1 MERSIVKNIVINFAG
16 AIAPTFVSLV
26 TVPAYIHLMGV
37 ERYGVINLV
46 WTLIGYFSVLDLGTS
61 LATENQI
68 SKARAANDD
77 SIERIF
83 WSAWFMNLG
92 TGIVGGLLVYLGTF
106 IYITHGVTVEP
117 AFQREVM
124 ASLPWIAVAVPIAN
138 VSWVFA
144 GAINGVER
152 FASFNIN
159 QTLGTALFQLLPL
172 AAIFCFSPSLA
183 VVIPAAVVARLVA
196 GVMLGAA
203 AFRAI
208 GVRRMLMPEWRLMAE
223 LFRYGR
229 WMLLFSG
236 AGMIASTLDRVLIGA
251 LMGARYVTYYA
262 APQNLVTRLNLLPVA
277 MVRTLFPRLSAV
289 SRADADALAHR
300 SLAFLNG
307 AFTPCVI
314 VALFALKPFLT
325 LWLGATVAA
334 AAPVAGVLVLGVW
347 LGGQS
352 SILGIL
358 IQAQTN
364 PALVAGVSWL
374 QLPLFV
380 GALWAGIHW
389 YGIMG
394 AGVVV
399 VLKALGDYS
408 VLLYF
413 SRLHVW
419 SIVRNMLAHLVFL
432 CVALALADSISAL
445 PILGTMALLLAVANL
460 GMSLHGSSELRAVV
474 YGAWDRVVLAGSKV
488 WG

>member
-1 MERSIVKNIVINFAG
+1 MERSIVRNIFINFAG

-46 WTLIGYFSVLDLGTS
+46 WALIGYFSVLDLGTS

-92 TGIVGGLLVYLGTF
+92 TGIVGGLLIYLGTF
-106 IYITHGVTVEP
+106 IYITHGVKIEP
-117 AFQREVM
+117 EFQHEVM

-159 QTLGTALFQLLPL
+159 QTIGTALFQLLPL

-183 VVIPAAVVARLVA
+183 VVIPAAVLARLIA

-208 GVRRMLMPEWRLMAE
+208 GIRRVRMPQWRVMAE

-236 AGMIASTLDRVLIGA
+236 ANMIAATLDRVLVGA
-251 LMGARYVTYYA
+251 LLGARFVTYYA
-262 APQNLVTRLNLLPVA
+262 TPQNLITRLNLLPVA

-300 SLAFLNG
+300 ALAFLNG

-314 VALFALKPFLT
+314 VALFALKPFLM
-325 LWLGATVAA
+325 LWLGPTVAA
-334 AAPVAGVLVLGVW
+334 AAPVASVLVLGVW
-347 LGGQS
+347 LSGQS
-352 SILGIL
+352 GILGIL
-358 IQAQTN
+358 IQAQTS
-364 PALVAGVSWL
+364 PAAIAGVSWIE
-374 QLPLFV
+374 LPVFA
-380 GALWAGIHW
+380 GALWCGIHW
-389 YGIMG
+389 FGIMG
-394 AGVVV
+394 AAAVV
-399 VLKALGDYS
+399 VLKSFFDYA
-408 VLLYF
+408 VLLVF

-419 SIVRNMLAHLVFL
+419 SIVRNMLVHLVFL
-432 CVALALADSISAL
+432 LVALALAETISAL
-445 PILGTMALLLAVANL
+445 PVSILAAVALAAANL
-460 GMSLHGSSELRAVV
+460 GLSLHGSSELRGVV
-474 YGAWDRVVLAGSKV
+474 YKV
-488 WG
+488 WARVTLSMG

>member
-1 MERSIVKNIVINFAG
+1 MERSIVRNIVINFAG
-16 AIAPTFVSLV
+16 AIAPTFISLV

-68 SKARAANDD
+68 SKARAATDD

-92 TGIVGGLLVYLGTF
+92 TGIVGGLLIYVGTVV
-106 IYITHGVTVEP
+106 YITHGVKIEP

-152 FASFNIN
+152 FTSFNVN

-196 GVMLGAA
+196 GLMLGAA
-203 AFRAI
+203 AFRALGI
-208 GVRRMLMPEWRLMAE
+208 RRVRMPQWHVMTE

-229 WMLLFSG
+229 WMLMFSG
-236 AGMIASTLDRVLIGA
+236 ANMIASTLDRVLVGA
-251 LMGARYVTYYA
+251 LLGARYVTYYA
-262 APQNLVTRLNLLPVA
+262 TPQNLITRLNLLPIA

-289 SRADADALAHR
+289 SRADADALAH
-300 SLAFLNG
+300 SALAFLNG

-314 VALFALKPFLT
+314 VALFALKPFLL
-325 LWLGATVAA
+325 LWLGPTVAA
-334 AAPVAGVLVLGVW
+334 AAPVASVLVLGVW
-347 LGGQS
+347 LSGQCG
-352 SILGIL
+352 ILGIL
-358 IQAQTN
+358 IQAQTS
-364 PALVAGVSWL
+364 PAAVATVSWL
-374 QLPLFV
+374 ELPVFA
-380 GALWAGIHW
+380 GALWCGIHW
-389 YGIMG
+389 FGIMG

-399 VLKALGDYS
+399 TLKALFDYA
-408 VLLYF
+408 VLLVF
-413 SRLHVW
+413 ARLHVW
-419 SIVRNMLAHLVFL
+419 SIVRNMLAHLAFL
-432 CVALALADSISAL
+432 LVAVALADSISAVPTL
-445 PILGTMALLLAVANL
+445 IGAALVLALANL
-460 GMSLHGSSELRAVV
+460 GLSLHGSSELRGLVGKLWA
-474 YGAWDRVVLAGSKV
+474 RFTPSTTS
-488 WG
+488 

>member
-1 MERSIVKNIVINFAG
+1 MERSIVRNIFINFAG

-46 WTLIGYFSVLDLGTS
+46 WALIGYFSVLDLGTS

-92 TGIVGGLLVYLGTF
+92 TGIVGGLLIYLGTF
-106 IYITHGVTVEP
+106 IYITHGVKIEP
-117 AFQREVM
+117 EFQREVM

-152 FASFNIN
+152 FTSFNIN
-159 QTLGTALFQLLPL
+159 QTIGTALFQLLPL

-183 VVIPAAVVARLVA
+183 VVIPAAVLARLVA

-208 GVRRMLMPEWRLMAE
+208 GIRRVRMPQWRVMAE

-236 AGMIASTLDRVLIGA
+236 ANMIASTLDRVLVGA
-251 LMGARYVTYYA
+251 LLGARFVTYYA
-262 APQNLVTRLNLLPVA
+262 TPQNLITRLNLLPVA

-300 SLAFLNG
+300 ALAFLNG

-314 VALFALKPFLT
+314 VALFALKPFLM
-325 LWLGATVAA
+325 LWLGPTVAA

-347 LGGQS
+347 LSGQS
-352 SILGIL
+352 GILGIL
-358 IQAQTN
+358 IQAQTS
-364 PALVAGVSWL
+364 PAAIAGVSWIE
-374 QLPLFV
+374 LPVFA
-380 GALWAGIHW
+380 GALWCGIHW
-389 YGIMG
+389 FGIMG
-394 AGVVV
+394 AAVVV
-399 VLKALGDYS
+399 VLKSFFDYA
-408 VLLYF
+408 VLLVF
-413 SRLHVW
+413 SRLHVG
-419 SIVRNMLAHLVFL
+419 SIVRNMLVHLAFL
-432 CVALALADSISAL
+432 VVALALAETINAL
-445 PILGTMALLLAVANL
+445 PVSILAAVALAAANL
-460 GMSLHGSSELRAVV
+460 GLSLHGSSELRAVV
-474 YGAWDRVVLAGSKV
+474 YKV
-488 WG
+488 WARVTLSMS

>member
-1 MERSIVKNIVINFAG
+1 MERSIVKNIFINFAG

-46 WTLIGYFSVLDLGTS
+46 WTLIGYFGVLDLGTS

-77 SIERIF
+77 SIEQIF

-106 IYITHGVTVEP
+106 VYITHGVAVDP

-183 VVIPAAVVARLVA
+183 VVIPAAVLARLVA

-203 AFRAI
+203 ACRAI
-208 GVRRMLMPEWRLMAE
+208 GIRRMRLPQWHVMLE

-236 AGMIASTLDRVLIGA
+236 AGMIASTLDRMLIGTM
-251 LMGARYVTYYA
+251 MGARYVTYYT
-262 APQNLVTRLNLLPVA
+262 APQNLVSRLNLLPVA

-289 SRADADALAHR
+289 SRVDADALAHR

-347 LGGQS
+347 LAGQS

-374 QLPLFV
+374 QLPLFIV
-380 GALWAGIHW
+380 ALWAGIHW

-399 VLKALGDYS
+399 AFKALFDYG

-413 SRLHVW
+413 SRLHVG

-432 CVALALADSISAL
+432 CVSLALADSISAL
-445 PILGTMALLLAVANL
+445 PTLVAVALLLAAANL
-460 GMSLHGSSELRAVV
+460 GMSLHGSSELRGMV
-474 YGAWDRVVLAGSKV
+474 YKLWTRVTFAAGKA
-488 WG
+488 

>member
-1 MERSIVKNIVINFAG
+1 MERSIVRNIFINFAG
-16 AIAPTFVSLV
+16 AIAPTFISLI

-68 SKARAANDD
+68 SKARAAGDD

-92 TGIVGGLLVYLGTF
+92 TGIVGGLLIYVGTV
-106 IYITHGVTVEP
+106 IYITHGVKIEP

-152 FASFNIN
+152 FTSFNIN

-183 VVIPAAVVARLVA
+183 VVIPAAVVARFVGGL
-196 GVMLGAA
+196 MLGAA
-203 AFRAI
+203 AFRALGI
-208 GVRRMLMPEWRLMAE
+208 RHVRMPQWHVMIE

-229 WMLLFSG
+229 WMLMFSG
-236 AGMIASTLDRVLIGA
+236 ANMIASTLDRVLVGA
-251 LMGARYVTYYA
+251 LLGARFVTYYA
-262 APQNLVTRLNLLPVA
+262 TPQNLITRLNLLPIA

-289 SRADADALAHR
+289 SREDADALAHNA
-300 SLAFLNG
+300 LAFLNG

-314 VALFALKPFLT
+314 VALFALKPFLL
-325 LWLGATVAA
+325 LWLGPTVAA
-334 AAPVAGVLVLGVW
+334 AAPVASVLVLGVW
-347 LGGQS
+347 LSGQS
-352 SILGIL
+352 GILGIL

-364 PALVAGVSWL
+364 PAYVASVSWL
-374 QLPLFV
+374 QLPVFA
-380 GALWAGIHW
+380 GALWCGIHW
-389 YGIMG
+389 FGIMG

-399 VLKALGDYS
+399 VLKALFDYS
-408 VLLYF
+408 VLLVF
-413 SRLHVW
+413 ARLHAW
-419 SIVRNMLAHLVFL
+419 TIVRNMLAHLGFL
-432 CVALALADSISAL
+432 LVAVALADSISSLPASIGTAL
-445 PILGTMALLLAVANL
+445 VLLAANL
-460 GMSLHGSSELRAVV
+460 GMSLHGSSELRGVV
-474 YGAWDRVVLAGSKV
+474 YKLWDRLTPSAG
-488 WG
+488 